1 MYSCL
6 AGFVEAAETIEDA
19 VRREIFEES
28 GIRCTDVN
36 YYMTQPWPYPSSL
49 MIGCTARATNEDI
62 VVDRTELEDARW
74 FDRAEAHLDDQAAAS
89 GRPRRAASVCHCASF
104 ARTLGAWRATKPA
117 HSGNLTWR
125 NRLTPDLGSGTT
137 RNRHDGSGHELPRN
151 APKIPPRILCIG
163 MPVRDLT
170 FRVRAC
176 PARGSKENATHFD
189 EICGG
194 NALNAAIGI
203 VRLGGR
209 ASICGPMGD
218 ARETSSRFIFDKL
231 AHEGI
236 ETKHIVHMPGLVTP
250 ISAIMI
256 DPSGERTIV
265 TFRDPEL
272 WKVQLPRA
280 DTLLEDCAAILTES
294 RCAEFCTDLCAEARR
309 RGIPVIVDVDRA
321 MSLREGLLT
330 ASSHLVFSSE
340 PLQETAGDHRRR
352 RGAEED
358 RQADAFVP
366 GGHPRAREARSG
378 STSMANLQETPAF
391 PVHTVDTLGAGD
403 VFHGAFALA
412 ITEKQ
417 ELREALRFASAAA
430 ALKCT
435 RFGGA
440 FAAPQRAEVEALL
453 AQGQAR
459 RPGLSWT

>member
-1 MYSCL
+1 M
-6 AGFVEAAETIEDA
+6 
-19 VRREIFEES
+19 
-28 GIRCTDVN
+28 TD
-36 YYMTQPWPYPSSL
+36 
-49 MIGCTARATNEDI
+49 
-62 VVDRTELEDARW
+62 
-74 FDRAEAHLDDQAAAS
+74 LDMNFQT
-89 GRPRRAASVCHCASF
+89 V
-104 ARTLGAWRATKPA
+104 
-117 HSGNLTWR
+117 
-125 NRLTPDLGSGTT
+125 
-137 RNRHDGSGHELPRN
+137 

-170 FRVRAC
+170 FRIEEL
-176 PARGSKENATHFD
+176 PERGFKVNASHFE

-218 ARETSSRFIFDKL
+218 ARETSSRYIFDKL
-231 AHEGI
+231 AQEGI
-236 ETKHIVHMPGLVTP
+236 ETRHIVHMPGLVTP
-250 ISAIMI
+250 ISAVMV

-272 WKVQLPRA
+272 WKVRLP
-280 DTLLEDCAAILTES
+280 DPDELLEDCQAILTES

-309 RGIPVIVDVDRA
+309 RGIPVIVDADRA

-340 PLQETAGDHRRR
+340 PLQETADVADDGEALKKIAKLTPSFLAGT
-352 RGAEED
+352 RGALGTLWLDE
-358 RQADAFVP
+358 QQ
-366 GGHPRAREARSG
+366 
-378 STSMANLQETPAF
+378 NLQQTPAF

-412 ITEKQ
+412 ITERQ
-417 ELREALRFASAAA
+417 DIRSALRFASAAA

-440 FAAPQRAEVEALL
+440 FASPQRAEVEALL
-453 AQGQAR
+453 SHGRAVNPAGTGQ
-459 RPGLSWT
+459 

>member
-1 MYSCL
+1 MDEPMNFY
-6 AGFVEAAETIEDA
+6 
-19 VRREIFEES
+19 
-28 GIRCTDVN
+28 
-36 YYMTQPWPYPSSL
+36 
-49 MIGCTARATNEDI
+49 
-62 VVDRTELEDARW
+62 
-74 FDRAEAHLDDQAAAS
+74 AAA
-89 GRPRRAASVCHCASF
+89 
-104 ARTLGAWRATKPA
+104 
-117 HSGNLTWR
+117 
-125 NRLTPDLGSGTT
+125 
-137 RNRHDGSGHELPRN
+137 

-170 FRVRAC
+170 FRIQEL
-176 PARGSKENATHFD
+176 PERGFKVNASHFD

-194 NALNAAIGI
+194 NALNGAIGI

-218 ARETSSRFIFDKL
+218 ARETSSRYIFDKL

-236 ETKHIVHMPGLVTP
+236 DTKHIVRMPGLVTP
-250 ISAIMI
+250 ISNIMI

-272 WKVQLPRA
+272 WKVHLPDK
-280 DTLLEDCAAILTES
+280 DTLLEDCAAILTEN
-294 RCAEFCTDLCAEARR
+294 RCAEFCTELCHEARK
-309 RGIPVIVDVDRA
+309 RGIPVVVDVDRA

-330 ASSHLVFSSE
+330 ASSHLIFSSE
-340 PLQETAGDHRRR
+340 ALQATAGVHDDAAALKKIAKLTPSFLAGT
-352 RGAEED
+352 RGARGTLWLDEN
-358 RQADAFVP
+358 
-366 GGHPRAREARSG
+366 G
-378 STSMANLQETPAF
+378 NLQQTPAF

-440 FAAPQRAEVEALL
+440 LAAPQRAEVEELL
-453 AQGQAR
+453 SHGR
-459 RPGLSWT
+459 

>member
-1 MYSCL
+1 MDEPMD
-6 AGFVEAAETIEDA
+6 F
-19 VRREIFEES
+19 
-28 GIRCTDVN
+28 
-36 YYMTQPWPYPSSL
+36 
-49 MIGCTARATNEDI
+49 
-62 VVDRTELEDARW
+62 
-74 FDRAEAHLDDQAAAS
+74 QAA
-89 GRPRRAASVCHCASF
+89 
-104 ARTLGAWRATKPA
+104 
-117 HSGNLTWR
+117 
-125 NRLTPDLGSGTT
+125 
-137 RNRHDGSGHELPRN
+137 

-170 FRVRAC
+170 FRIEEL
-176 PARGSKENATHFD
+176 PERGFKVNASHFE

-218 ARETSSRFIFDKL
+218 VREASAKYIFERL
-231 AHEGI
+231 VHEGI
-236 ETKHIVHMPGLVTP
+236 DTKHIMHMQGLVTP
-250 ISAIMI
+250 ISNIMI

-272 WKVQLPRA
+272 WKVRLPDA
-280 DTLLEDCAAILTES
+280 GELLEDCQAILTEN

-309 RGIPVIVDVDRA
+309 RGIPVIVDVDRT

-340 PLQETAGDHRRR
+340 ALQSTASVRDDAEALKKIAKFTPSFVAGT
-352 RGAEED
+352 RGAQGTLWLDEQHKL
-358 RQADAFVP
+358 R
-366 GGHPRAREARSG
+366 
-378 STSMANLQETPAF
+378 ETPAF

-412 ITEKQ
+412 ITENQ
-417 ELREALRFASAAA
+417 DIPSALRFASAAA

-440 FAAPQRAEVEALL
+440 FAAPQRAEVEQLL
-453 AQGQAR
+453 SHGQAASPAR
-459 RPGLSWT
+459 THQ